1 MKTLLEATEKG
12 SMQADELFQMVTDFI
27 EPLGPDSSKESF
39 IILFHG
45 IYKLI

>member
-27 EPLGPDSSKESF
+27 EPLGSDSSKESF